1 MTGLR
6 SYLVAAA
13 IICVGALEQSGFIGV
28 VPDGYEGLALALAGL
43 AMAALRKITTGPA
56 RI

>member
-1 MTGLR
+1 MNGYR

-13 IICVGALEQSGFIGV
+13 IITLGALEQAGFIGV
-28 VPDGYEGLALALAGL
+28 VPAGYEGVALALAGL

-56 RI
+56 AI